1 MRQLIL
7 PALLATACLPA
18 VSLAQTAPQP
28 ASPGRSHHQ
37 HGTIRGVI
45 RTSDGK
51 PASFVSVGLP
61 KLGKGAN
68 TAEDGSFQITGV
80 EAGTHVLQVS
90 LVGVQPQQQSV
101 TVAAGQTTTADFV
114 LTESAAQLKEV
125 EVTGSN
131 VINRPATASKS
142 DIAPLDLPQSIGV
155 VTSTVIADQQINR
168 LGDALR
174 NVSGV
179 SLTQQRGPRL
189 QHRYCGLGR

>member
-1 MRQLIL
+1 MRQLLL
-7 PALLATACLPA
+7 PALLATAFLPA
-18 VSLAQTAPQP
+18 VSQAQAPTQP
-28 ASPGRSHHQ
+28 VAPGRSHHQ
-37 HGTIRGVI
+37 HGTIRGVV

-80 EAGTHVLQVS
+80 EPGTHVLQVS
-90 LVGVQPQQQSV
+90 VVGLQPQQQSV
-101 TVAAGQTTTADFV
+101 TVEAGQTTSADFA
-114 LTESAAQLKEV
+114 LTESSAQLQEV
-125 EVTGSN
+125 VVKGTS
-131 VINRPATASKS
+131 VINRPATASKA

-174 NVSGV
+174 NVSG
-179 SLTQQRGPRL
+179 
-189 QHRYCGLGR
+189 